1 MSVPF
6 SVPFG
11 QPVTPTFAFKMLG
24 LVNIVFATAKPEL
37 PMRSALMI
45 GFLLSSTASAEE
57 AVTLGK
63 LSAKYESN
71 GKVAAVSSG
80 IGDRGGVSYGSYQLT
95 SKLGAADRFAK
106 KYYPD
111 TLGKLKAG
119 TDPFTSL
126 WKEMAAKNPE
136 TLHKHEHE
144 YIEETHYAPQ
154 VKKIDKEL
162 KTDLKGR
169 SPTFR
174 DVIWSTA
181 VQHGPN
187 TKIVIDS
194 GRSLIKQDGTIAEV
208 TDEEW
213 IDAIYAER
221 GRKNDAGML
230 AHFPTNPNQ
239 KSLSDR
245 FKNEHKD
252 AIAALKKK

>member
-1 MSVPF
+1 MRL
-6 SVPFG
+6 
-11 QPVTPTFAFKMLG
+11 AF
-24 LVNIVFATAKPEL
+24 LVCWTIAPI
-37 PMRSALMI
+37 AL
-45 GFLLSSTASAEE
+45 ADEPAP
-57 AVTLGK
+57 LGK

-71 GKVAAVSSG
+71 GKVSAVSSG

-119 TDPFTSL
+119 TDEFTAL
-126 WKEMAAKNPE
+126 WKELAAKEPE

-154 VKKIDKEL
+154 VRKIEGEL
-162 KTDLKGR
+162 KTELKGR

-174 DVIWSTA
+174 DVVWSTA

-187 TKIVIDS
+187 TKIVVET
-194 GRSLIKQDGTIAEV
+194 GRKLVKEGKTIADV

-221 GRKNDAGML
+221 GRKNDAGKL
-230 AHFPTNPNQ
+230 VYFPTNPNQ
-239 KSLSDR
+239 KSLANR
-245 FKNEHKD
+245 FANEHKD
-252 AIAALKKK
+252 AISALKTK

>member
-1 MSVPF
+1 MIVLL
-6 SVPFG
+6 
-11 QPVTPTFAFKMLG
+11 LG
-24 LVNIVFATAKPEL
+24 
-37 PMRSALMI
+37 
-45 GFLLSSTASAEE
+45 STASAED
-57 AVTLGK
+57 AISLGK

-71 GKVAAVSSG
+71 GKVSAVSTG

-106 KYYPD
+106 KFYPD

-119 TDPFTSL
+119 TVEFTAL
-126 WKEMAAKNPE
+126 WKEMAAKDPE

-144 YIEETHYAPQ
+144 YIQETHYAPQ
-154 VKKIDKEL
+154 LKKIDNEL
-162 KTDLKGR
+162 KADLKGR
-169 SPTFR
+169 SATFR
-174 DVIWSTA
+174 DVVWSTA

-187 TKIVIDS
+187 TKIVIES
-194 GRSLIKQDGTIAEV
+194 GRKLIKEGKTIADV

-221 GRKNDAGML
+221 GRKNDAGKL
-230 AHFPTNPNQ
+230 VHFPSNPNP
-239 KSLSDR
+239 KSLVDR